1 MEIKLYKSPWKALL
15 LLVACLSFVAIGIWM
30 LSDPETERFWAWC
43 CIGFFGLGVPVS
55 LFNMFDRR
63 PQIILDEAGVF
74 DRTTFKNVISWDVI
88 QDAYLLDINRT
99 KFICL
104 IVDKQFEPSRKKGR
118 FMRGFTR
125 MGKSLT
131 GAQELNINLSA
142 VSVDE
147 VKLGQF
153 ILEMARLAPEA
164 RKERVRIGLLTAKL

>member
-1 MEIKLYKSPWKALL
+1 MEIKLYKSRWKALL
-15 LLVACLSFVAIGIWM
+15 LLAACLAFVVMGIFI
-30 LSDPETERFWAWC
+30 LRDRDASRFGAWC
-43 CIGFFGLGVPVS
+43 CICFFGMGIPVS

-63 PQIILDEAGVF
+63 PQIILNETGVF
-74 DRTTFKNVISWDVI
+74 DRTTFKNVIPWDVI
-88 QDAYLLDINRT
+88 QNAYVLNINQN

-118 FMRGFTR
+118 FMRGFAR

-142 VSVDE
+142 VSVNAM
-147 VKLGQF
+147 KLGEF

-164 RKERVRIGLLTAKL
+164 RKERVRTGLLVTK